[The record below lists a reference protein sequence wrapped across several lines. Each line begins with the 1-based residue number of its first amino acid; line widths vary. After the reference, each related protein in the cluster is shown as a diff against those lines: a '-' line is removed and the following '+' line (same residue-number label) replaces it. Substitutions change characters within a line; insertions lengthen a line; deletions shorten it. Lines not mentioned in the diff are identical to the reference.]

1 MATKRV
7 ILRSQEEALLLFGQH
22 DQNLRNLEKQFRVQI
37 FVRDAHPDE
46 MGAMALVV
54 RGRTSQVEKTLKAI
68 ESMQSQILNR
78 HEGAPAV
85 SSGAHAA
92 YAGADGAIYTTASG
106 RLIRPRT
113 DNQAA
118 YVSAVQANDL
128 VIGIGPA
135 GTGKTYLAVA
145 CALAALKSGKVA
157 RIILTRPVV
166 EAGEKL
172 GFLPGDF
179 YEKVHPYLK
188 PLYDAFYTM
197 VGPEQFRILREEETV
212 EIVPLAY
219 MRGRTLEDAFVI
231 LDEGQNTTPS
241 QMKMFLTRLGMGS
254 KAVVTGDITQID
266 LEGKSPSGLVE
277 IEKILKDVEGIC
289 FIRFNEEDVVRHA
302 LVKKI
307 IRAFDTWEKARHEH

>member
-1 MATKRV
+1 
-7 ILRSQEEALLLFGQH
+7 LR
-22 DQNLRNLEKQFRVQI
+22 KQFRVQI

-54 RGRTSQVEKTLKAI
+54 RGRTSQVEKTLKTI
-68 ESMQSQILNR
+68 ESMQSQIHIT
-78 HEGAPAV
+78 HEGLPASATHAPLSASG
-85 SSGAHAA
+85 SS
-92 YAGADGAIYTTASG
+92 DAIYTTATG

-113 DNQAA
+113 ESQAA
-118 YVSAVQANDL
+118 YIRAVQNNDL
-128 VIGIGPA
+128 VIATGSA

-188 PLYDAFYTM
+188 PLYDAFYSM
-197 VGPEQFRILREEETV
+197 VGPEQFRMLREEETV

-231 LDEGQNTTPS
+231 LDEGQNTTSS

-254 KAVVTGDITQID
+254 KAVVTGDVTQSD
-266 LEGKSPSGLVE
+266 LEGKAPSGLVE
-277 IEKILKDVEGIC
+277 IEKILRDVEGIV
-289 FIRFNEEDVVRHA
+289 FVRFTEDDVVRHS

-307 IRAFDTWEKARHEH
+307 IRAFDAWEKTKHEH

>member
-1 MATKRV
+1 VATKR
-7 ILRSQEEALLLFGQH
+7 ITLRSQEEALLLFGQH

-37 FVRDAHPDE
+37 FVRDVYPTE
-46 MGAMALVV
+46 LGAMALVV
-54 RGRTSQVEKTLKAI
+54 RGRTSQVDKTLQAI
-68 ESMQSQILNR
+68 ESMQSRIQNR
-78 HEGAPAV
+78 QEGLPASAIPLGIQAHD
-85 SSGAHAA
+85 SSNAV
-92 YAGADGAIYTTASG
+92 YTTSTG

-113 DNQAA
+113 ENQTT
-118 YVSAVQANDL
+118 YVEAIRNNDL

-145 CALAALKSGKVA
+145 CALAALKTGKVA

-188 PLYDAFYTM
+188 PLYDAFYSM

-231 LDEGQNTTPS
+231 LDEGQNTTSS
-241 QMKMFLTRLGMGS
+241 QMKMFLTRLGLGS
-254 KAVVTGDITQID
+254 KAAVTGDITQID
-266 LEGKSPSGLVE
+266 LDNKSISGLIE
-277 IEKILKDVEGIC
+277 IQKILKDIEGVV
-289 FIRFNEEDVVRHA
+289 FVRFGEEDVVRHA

-307 IRAFDTWEKARHEH
+307 IRAFDTWEKDKNER